1 MHIINVKNFFKIII
15 IVSSEVAE
23 LKVVLDGRLS
33 CNTQISSLT
42 KTEIVVSCYYRFF
55 CQEQTH
61 VIWLTVVHCFLGP
74 DFNVGAFIFLT
85 YNITGECVN
94 VFLVTVLVTHTKLFL
109 FLVNLP

>member
-1 MHIINVKNFFKIII
+1 M
-15 IVSSEVAE
+15 AE
-23 LKVVLDGRLS
+23 LKVVSDGRLS

-55 CQEQTH
+55 CQEQTQ

-85 YNITGECVN
+85 YNTVTAEGVN
-94 VFLVTVLVTHTKLFL
+94 VFLVTLLVTHTKLFL
-109 FLVNLP
+109 FLVNLYKMIES